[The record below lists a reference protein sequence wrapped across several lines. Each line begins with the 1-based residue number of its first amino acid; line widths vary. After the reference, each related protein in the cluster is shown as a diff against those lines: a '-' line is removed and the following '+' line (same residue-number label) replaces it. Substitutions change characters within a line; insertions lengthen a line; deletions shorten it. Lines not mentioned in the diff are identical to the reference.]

1 MKLLLNTGRD
11 DVDRETSHLRDTVR
25 RSSSDGAVHY
35 ASRIVPACY
44 HATGSDRPGSD
55 ERARGEMATGDS
67 FVPPT
72 LWGDDRD
79 PSRCERSMGSTD
91 QWGAYQRCL
100 RQSTSRG
107 DDTGASGGYGSESA
121 AEEEEEEGRGGVSV
135 FKVLH

>member
-1 MKLLLNTGRD
+1 MAYSKSLRLKLLLNTGRD

-67 FVPPT
+67 FVPLT

-79 PSRCERSMGSTD
+79 LS
-91 QWGAYQRCL
+91 
-100 RQSTSRG
+100 
-107 DDTGASGGYGSESA
+107 
-121 AEEEEEEGRGGVSV
+121 
-135 FKVLH
+135 